1 MKTKGPQL
9 WLSAVSAHLK
19 ITKQKSLTS
28 LATQQGRRVLPSYL
42 ALPQGIPEPVTCI
55 VSACL
60 GWWYPW
66 YLARKRINDDKP
78 LRLGLYPAY
87 PVFGRASWTQ
97 CIPRRVGHV
106 ASLQHG
112 ISQSCK
118 PQKPKFFQVFEQ
130 NNSRLPSCAHRV
142 TSLSSISTQ
151 NRLPISVPRSA
162 SGPRSCPPRPRS
174 RGRLAST
181 PPPPETR
188 PTDPA
193 GLDLLEKRSGTGMLL
208 TKSWIDIIILLFCYY
223 YIIIIKIISILL
235 LY

>member
-87 PVFGRASWTQ
+87 PVLDGLVGPNASLVESAMLH
-97 CIPRRVGHV
+97 PFNMASLKV
-106 ASLQHG
+106 ASLK
-112 ISQSCK
+112 SQSFSKCSNK
-118 PQKPKFFQVFEQ
+118 
-130 NNSRLPSCAHRV
+130 
-142 TSLSSISTQ
+142 TTQ
-151 NRLPISVPRSA
+151 GCHHVLIV
-162 SGPRSCPPRPRS
+162 
-174 RGRLAST
+174 
-181 PPPPETR
+181 
-188 PTDPA
+188 
-193 GLDLLEKRSGTGMLL
+193 
-208 TKSWIDIIILLFCYY
+208 
-223 YIIIIKIISILL
+223 
-235 LY
+235 